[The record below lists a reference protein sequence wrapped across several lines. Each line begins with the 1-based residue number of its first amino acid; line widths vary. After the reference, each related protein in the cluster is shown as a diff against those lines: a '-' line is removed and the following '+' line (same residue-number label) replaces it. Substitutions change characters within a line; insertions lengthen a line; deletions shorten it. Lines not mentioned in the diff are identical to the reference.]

1 MSKRRKAVAIEEINR
16 DQAERVIGEYAH
28 VDAKIQELTAEMD
41 QKMTKIRDQYADK
54 LDPLKETR
62 EEKFKVLQFFAEKN
76 KTLFDKKRSIDLT
89 HGVLGFRRG
98 TPKLKTKKGI
108 TWAAVVELAREFAP
122 EWIRTKEEPAKD
134 IMISLRDEPEAVEK
148 MAKVGVLVENDE
160 SFFVEL
166 KKEEVA
172 V

>member
-1 MSKRRKAVAIEEINR
+1 MSKRRKAIAIEEINR

-76 KTLFDKKRSIDLT
+76 KALFDKKRSIDLT
-89 HGVLGFRRG
+89 HGVLGFRKG

-122 EWIRTKEEPAKD
+122 DWIRTKEEAAKD
-134 IMISLRDEPEAVEK
+134 VMIATREEPGVVERLDK
-148 MAKVGVLVENDE
+148 IGVYVDSDE

-166 KKEEVA
+166 KKEEV
-172 V
+172 VV

>member
-1 MSKRRKAVAIEEINR
+1 MSKRRKAIAIEEITR

-76 KTLFDKKRSIDLT
+76 KSLFDKKRSIDLT

-98 TPKLKTKKGI
+98 TPKLKTRKGI
-108 TWAAVVELAREFAP
+108 TWAAVVELAKEFAP
-122 EWIRTKEEPAKD
+122 DWVRTKEEPAKD
-134 IMISLRDEPEAVEK
+134 VMLAMREEPEAIERMNK
-148 MAKVGVLVENDE
+148 IGVLVDADE

-166 KKEEVA
+166 KKEEV
-172 V
+172 VV

>member
-1 MSKRRKAVAIEEINR
+1 MSKRRKAIAIEEINR

-41 QKMTKIRDQYADK
+41 QKITKIRDQYADK
-54 LDPLKETR
+54 LDPLRETR
-62 EEKFKVLQFFAEKN
+62 DEKFKVLQFFAEKN
-76 KTLFDKKRSIDLT
+76 KALFDKKRSMDLT

-98 TPKLKTKKGI
+98 TPKLKTRKGI
-108 TWAAVVELAREFAP
+108 TWAAVVELAKEFAP
-122 EWIRTKEEPAKD
+122 DWVRTKEEPAKD
-134 IMISLRDEPEAVEK
+134 IMIAMREEPEAVERMNK
-148 MAKVGVLVENDE
+148 IGVLVDNDE

-166 KKEEVA
+166 KKEEVP